1 MLTSRMWI
9 AAIWLAMS
17 AGAWGQTFGRVV
29 ALGGHASDLALDE
42 PRRALYVANFTAN
55 RIDVV
60 SVPDG
65 VLERSINVASQPSTL
80 ALSPDGRYLV
90 VGHYGNFAAP
100 NAPRNALSVIELDG
114 STRRTFS
121 LADPPFGVAFGIDG
135 KALVVT
141 STQFLLFDPE
151 FGTMEVLDTIAGVAA
166 KTLPQAPAQ
175 APTQIIGASVQSS
188 GDGFWIYGVTD
199 SILFSYDVAARTVGS
214 VGYVADP
221 PLGPRA
227 MSVSRDGSYYIAG
240 WAMFDRRS
248 ALNQFPNPLGK
259 LEVGSHA
266 IDSDRGIVYAEVPEG
281 VVTTSSSSSSSSSG
295 SSSSSSTSTETLSP
309 PVLMVADADNLTVRE
324 RLKLAEHLSGKG
336 LLSADGSMMYALSES
351 GVTVLPVGSLN
362 SSPRVAAVQPNL
374 LFRSSFCN
382 SGVVTQE
389 LTIVDP
395 SGAETEFSLSTATAG
410 VRISPSRG
418 VTPATVQVSI
428 DPASFQNQKG
438 TLSTQIVLRSSSA
451 VNIPQPIRV
460 LVNLQ
465 DPDQR
470 GVIANVPGKLV
481 DILAD
486 PFRNRFFVLRQDTN
500 EVLVFD
506 GSDYTQIATLRT
518 GNTPYSMA
526 FTFDR
531 KYLLIGNDNSQYAN
545 VYDLETF
552 EQQAPIRFPFGHYP
566 RYLAASAK
574 AILAATR
581 VAGPKNTIDRVDF
594 FSRTA
599 TELPTLGVFDNSI
612 DLNTALAASSNGG
625 TILAAQAD
633 GNVLLYNANAD
644 TFTISRKESAALAGA
659 LAASSFDQ
667 YVIGNTLYNASLV
680 PVRTFDS
687 EVGLPSGF
695 VFVDDGG
702 LRTGALTADSPGAI
716 QRVSFGSNSGIA
728 ATRIVEAPLLG
739 DTRSAFTRTLAVLPG
754 RTAIVNLTTSG
765 FTVVAWEYD
774 AATAI
779 PRISRVTNAA
789 DRSRAVAPGGL
800 IIVEGQDL
808 SPVNI
813 ATREVPLPTALGES
827 CLTVN
832 GMPVPMLMVSSSQIN
847 AQLPFQAEG
856 NVTMVLRTPGGVSD
870 NYNLTILPTAPSVFR
885 TPLAEDYEVPTV
897 VRADNGQVVTPS
909 NPVRSNDELFIY
921 LTGMGKTDPEIPA
934 GTPAPSDV
942 QVLTQPEVTINGFSL
957 PIANAGLVPG
967 QVGVYEIKVAV
978 PWTVPKGMNQTL
990 QIRQGGYSSSV
1001 SVRVID

>member
-29 ALGGHASDLALDE
+29 ALGGHAADLALDE
-42 PRRALYVANFTAN
+42 PRNALYVANFTAN

-60 SVPDG
+60 SVPEG
-65 VLERSINVASQPSTL
+65 VLDRSINVASQPSSL
-80 ALSPDGRYLV
+80 AVSPDGRYLV

-100 NAPRNALSVIELDG
+100 SAPRNGLSVIELDG

-121 LADPPFGVAFGIDG
+121 LADPPLGVAFGIDG

-141 STQFLLFDPE
+141 STQFILFDPE

-166 KTLPQAPAQ
+166 KTLPQPPAQ
-175 APTQIIGASVQSS
+175 VPAQIIGASVQAS
-188 GDGFWIYGVTD
+188 GDGFWVYGVTD
-199 SILFSYDVAARTVGS
+199 SILFRYDVASKTVSSG
-214 VGYVADP
+214 GYVAEP
-221 PLGPRA
+221 ALAPRA
-227 MSVSRDGSYYIAG
+227 MSVSRDGSYYLAG
-240 WAMFDRRS
+240 WAMFDRRG
-248 ALNQFPNPLGK
+248 ALSQFPNPLGRVD
-259 LEVGSHA
+259 VGSHT
-266 IDSDRGIVYAEVPEG
+266 IDSDRGIIYAEIPQG
-281 VVTTSSSSSSSSSG
+281 ATSTSTSSSNSSSQ
-295 SSSSSSTSTETLSP
+295 SSSTSNTVNSTLP
-309 PVLMVADADNLTVRE
+309 APVLMVADADNLAVRE
-324 RLKLAEHLSGKG
+324 KLKLAEHLSGKG
-336 LLSADGSMMYALSES
+336 VLSSDGSMMYALSES
-351 GVTVLPVGSLN
+351 GVTLLPVGSLN
-362 SSPRVAAVQPNL
+362 ASPRVAAVQQNL

-395 SGAETEFSLSTATAG
+395 SGAQTEFSLSTATAG

-438 TLSTQIVLRSSSA
+438 TLAAEILLRSPAA
-451 VNIPQPIRV
+451 VNVPASVRV
-460 LVNLQ
+460 LINLQ
-465 DPDQR
+465 EPDQR

-506 GSDYTQIATLRT
+506 GSDYHQIATLRT

-526 FTFDR
+526 YTFDR
-531 KYLLIGNDNSQYAN
+531 KYLMVGNDNSQYAN
-545 VYDLETF
+545 VYDLETL
-552 EQQAPIRFPFGHYP
+552 EPQQPIRFPFGHYP
-566 RYLAASAK
+566 RYLAASAR

-581 VAGPKNTIDRVDF
+581 VAGANNTIDRVDF
-594 FSRTA
+594 FTRTA
-599 TELPTLGVFDNSI
+599 TELPTLGVFENSI
-612 DLNTALAASSNGG
+612 ALNTALAASSNGG
-625 TILAAQAD
+625 SILVAQAD

-644 TFTISRKESAALAGA
+644 TFTISRKESSTIAGA

-680 PVRTFDS
+680 PVRTFDN
-687 EVGLPSGF
+687 EVGSPSGF

-702 LRTGALTADSPGAI
+702 IRTGALNAASPGAI
-716 QRVSFGSNSGIA
+716 QRVSFGGTSSVA
-728 ATRIVEAPLLG
+728 STRIVEAPLLG
-739 DTRSAFTRTLAVLPG
+739 DASNVFTRTLSVLPG

-765 FTVVAWEYD
+765 FTVVAWQYD

-800 IIVEGQDL
+800 IIVEGQEL

-813 ATREVPLPTALGES
+813 ATREMPLPTALGES

-832 GMPVPMLMVSSSQIN
+832 GMPVPMLMVSSTQIN

-885 TPLAEDYEVPTV
+885 TPLATDYEVPTV
-897 VRADNGQVVTPS
+897 VRAANGQVVTPS

-934 GTPAPSDV
+934 GTPSPADV
-942 QVLTQPEVTINGFSL
+942 QVLTQPEVTINGFRL
-957 PIANAGLVPG
+957 PVANAGLVPG
-967 QVGVYEIKVAV
+967 QVGVYEIKVSV
-978 PWTVPKGMNQTL
+978 PWTVPKGMNQSL
-990 QIRQGGYSSSV
+990 QIRQGGYSSTV
-1001 SVRVID
+1001 PVRVID

>member
-9 AAIWLAMS
+9 GAIWLAIS
-17 AGAWGQTFGRVV
+17 AAAWGQTFGRVV
-29 ALGGHASDLALDE
+29 ALGGHSSDLALDE

-65 VLERSINVASQPSTL
+65 VLERSINVASQPSSL
-80 ALSPDGRYLV
+80 AVSPDGRYLV

-114 STRRTFS
+114 STRRTYA

-141 STQFLLFDPE
+141 ATQFLLFDPE
-151 FGTMEVLDTIAGVAA
+151 LGATEVLDTVAGVAA
-166 KTLPQAPAQ
+166 KTLPQTAGQ
-175 APTQIIGASVQSS
+175 VPTQIVGASVQAS

-199 SILFSYDVAARTVGS
+199 SVLFSYDVAGRKVGA
-214 VGYVADP
+214 VGYVASP

-227 MSVSRDGSYYIAG
+227 MSVSRDGSYYLAG

-248 ALNQFPNPLGK
+248 ALSQFPNPLGK
-259 LEVGSHA
+259 VEVGSHA
-266 IDSDRGIVYAEVPEG
+266 IDSERGIVYAEVPEG
-281 VVTTSSSSSSSSSG
+281 AAT
-295 SSSSSSTSTETLSP
+295 SSSTSSGSTSSSAGTPVEALP
-309 PVLMVADADNLTVRE
+309 PAVLMVADADNLTVRE

-336 LLSADGSMMYALSES
+336 ILSADGSMMYALSES
-351 GVTVLPVGSLN
+351 GVTLLPVGSLN
-362 SSPRVAAVQPNL
+362 ASPRVAAIQRNL

-395 SGAETEFSLSTATAG
+395 SGAQTEFSLSTATAG

-438 TLSTQIVLRSSSA
+438 TLSTQILLRSASA
-451 VNIPQPIRV
+451 VNIPVPVRV
-460 LVNLQ
+460 LINLQ

-481 DILAD
+481 DILPD

-506 GSDYTQIATLRT
+506 GGDYRQIASLRT

-526 FTFDR
+526 LTFDR
-531 KYLLIGNDNSQYAN
+531 KYLLVGNDNSQYAN
-545 VYDLETF
+545 VYDLETL
-552 EQQAPIRFPFGHYP
+552 EAQPPVRFPFGHYP
-566 RYLAASAK
+566 RSLAASAR

-581 VAGPKNTIDRVDF
+581 VAGAKNTIDRVDF

-599 TELPTLGVFDNSI
+599 TELPTLGVFENSI
-612 DLNTALAASSNGG
+612 SANTALAASSNGG
-625 TILAAQAD
+625 SILAAQAE
-633 GNVLLYNANAD
+633 GTVLLYNANAD
-644 TFTISRKESAALAGA
+644 TFTIARKEPVALAGA
-659 LAASSFDQ
+659 IAASSYDQ
-667 YVIGNTLYNASLV
+667 FVIGNTLFNASLV
-680 PVRTFDS
+680 PVRTFDNAI
-687 EVGLPSGF
+687 GLSSGF

-702 LRTGALTADSPGAI
+702 LRTGALTSAGPGSI
-716 QRVSFGSNSGIA
+716 QRVSLGATTSVA
-728 ATRIVEAPLLG
+728 PTRIVEAPLLG
-739 DTRSAFTRTLAVLPG
+739 DASNVFTRTLAVLPG
-754 RTAIVNLTTSG
+754 RAAIVNLTTSG
-765 FTVVAWEYD
+765 FTVVSWRYD

-800 IIVEGQDL
+800 IVVEGQDL

-813 ATREVPLPTALGES
+813 ATREMPLPTALGES

-832 GMPVPMLMVSSSQIN
+832 GMPVPMLMVSSSRIN

-885 TPLAEDYEVPTV
+885 TALAEDYEVPTV
-897 VRADNGQVVTPS
+897 VRAANGQVVTPS
-909 NPVRSNDELFIY
+909 NPIRNNDELFIY
-921 LTGMGKTDPEIPA
+921 LTGMGKTNPEIPA
-934 GTPAPSDV
+934 GSPSPADV
-942 QVLTQPEVTINGFSL
+942 TVLTKPSVTINGFSL
-957 PIANAGLVPG
+957 PVANAGLVPG

-990 QIRQGGYSSSV
+990 EIRQGGYSSAV

>member
-1 MLTSRMWI
+1 MLTSRLWI
-9 AAIWLAMS
+9 AAICLALS
-17 AGAWGQTFGRVV
+17 TGAWGQTFGRVV

-42 PRRALYVANFTAN
+42 GRRSLYVANFTAN

-60 SVPDG
+60 TVPDG
-65 VLERSINVASQPSTL
+65 VLERSINVASQPSSL
-80 ALSPDGRYLV
+80 AVSPDGRYLV

-100 NAPRNALSVIELDG
+100 NTPRNALTVIELDG
-114 STRRTFS
+114 STRRTFA

-141 STQFLLFDPE
+141 ATQFLLFDPE
-151 FGTMEVLDTIAGVAA
+151 FGTMEVLNTISGVAA

-175 APTQIIGASVQSS
+175 LPAQIIGASVQAS
-188 GDGFWIYGVTD
+188 GDGYWIYGVTD
-199 SILFSYDVAARTVGS
+199 SVLFNYNVASRTVGA
-214 VGYVADP
+214 VGYVAEP

-227 MSVSRDGSYYIAG
+227 MSVSRDGAYYLAG
-240 WAMFDRRS
+240 WAMFDQRS

-259 LEVGSHA
+259 VEVGSHA
-266 IDSDRGIVYAEVPEG
+266 IDSERGIVYAEVPEG
-281 VVTTSSSSSSSSSG
+281 VATGSSSG
-295 SSSSSSTSTETLSP
+295 STSTSTSALP
-309 PVLMVADADNLTVRE
+309 PAILMVADADNLTVRE

-336 LLSADGSMMYALSES
+336 ILSADGSMMYALSES
-351 GVTVLPVGSLN
+351 GVTLLPVGSLN
-362 SSPRVAAVQPNL
+362 SSPRVAALQKDL

-395 SGAETEFSLSTATAG
+395 SGAQTEFSLSTATAG

-418 VTPATVQVSI
+418 VTPATVKVSI
-428 DPASFQNQKG
+428 DPASFQNLKG
-438 TLSTQIVLRSSSA
+438 TLSAQIILRSPAA
-451 VNIPQPIRV
+451 VNVPQPIRL

-470 GVIANVPGKLV
+470 GAIANVPGNLV

-506 GSDYTQIATLRT
+506 GSDYRQIATLRT

-526 FTFDR
+526 LTFDR
-531 KYLLIGNDNSQYAN
+531 KYLLVGNDNSQYAN
-545 VYDLETF
+545 VYDLETL

-599 TELPTLGVFDNSI
+599 TELPTLGVFENTI
-612 DLNTALAASSNGG
+612 HLNTALAASANGG
-625 TILAAQAD
+625 SILAAQAD

-644 TFTISRKESAALAGA
+644 TFTISRKETEALAGA
-659 LAASSFDQ
+659 IAASSFDQ
-667 YVIGNTLYNASLV
+667 YVIGNKLYNASLV
-680 PVRTFDS
+680 PVKTFNTD
-687 EVGLPSGF
+687 VGLSSGF
-695 VFVDDGG
+695 VFLDDGG
-702 LRTGALTADSPGAI
+702 LRTGALNSTSPGAI
-716 QRVSFGSNSGIA
+716 QRVSLGSSTA
-728 ATRIVEAPLLG
+728 VAPTRIVEAPLLG
-739 DTRSAFTRTLAVLPG
+739 STASAFTRTLAVLPG

-765 FTVVAWEYD
+765 FTVVSWQYD

-779 PRISRVTNAA
+779 PRITRVTNAA

-813 ATREVPLPTALGES
+813 ATRELPLPTALGES

-832 GMPVPMLMVSSSQIN
+832 GMPVPMLMVSSTRIN

-856 NVTMVLRTPGGVSD
+856 NVTMLLRTPGGVSD

-942 QVLTQPEVTINGFSL
+942 SVLTQPEVTINGFRL

-967 QVGVYEIKVAV
+967 QVGVYEIKVSV

-1001 SVRVID
+1001 PVRVID